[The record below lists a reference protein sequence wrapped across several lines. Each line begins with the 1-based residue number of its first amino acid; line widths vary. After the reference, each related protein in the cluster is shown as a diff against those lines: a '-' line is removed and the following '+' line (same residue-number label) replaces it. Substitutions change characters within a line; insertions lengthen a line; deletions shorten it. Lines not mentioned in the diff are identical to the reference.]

1 MKEFFKKSFRILKKI
16 ILWFFII
23 SIVSTIIFR
32 WIPIP
37 FTPLMLIRCMEQ
49 ISDGKEMKMQKH
61 WKSLDEISERMP
73 EAVIAS
79 EDQKFE
85 EHFGFDVE
93 AIEKAQKYNEKMK
106 GRKVKGASTISQQTA
121 KNVFLNQSRSYW
133 RKGLEVYFTFLIEV
147 FWSKERIME
156 VYLNVIE
163 MGDGIYGTEAAA
175 QAYFHK
181 PAKNL
186 NAKEASLIAACLP
199 NPRKWSP
206 AKPSAYIQK
215 KSGWIMRAMKK
226 LDYQEF

>member
-1 MKEFFKKSFRILKKI
+1 MKELLKKI
-16 ILWFFII
+16 IRILKRIVLWFFAI
-23 SIVSTIIFR
+23 SILSTIIFR

-37 FTPLMLIRCMEQ
+37 FTPLMLIRCVEQ
-49 ISDGKEMKMQKH
+49 KADGKEMKLKKN

-85 EHFGFDVE
+85 DHFGFDVE
-93 AIEKAQKYNEKMK
+93 AIEKAQQYNEKMK
-106 GRKVKGASTISQQTA
+106 GKKVKGASTISQQTA

-163 MGDGIYGTEAAA
+163 MGDGIYGTETAA

-181 PAKNL
+181 SAKNL
-186 NAKEASLIAACLP
+186 SAKEASLIAACLP

-206 AKPSAYIQK
+206 AKPSPYIQK
-215 KSGWIMRAMKK
+215 KSSWIMRAMKK
-226 LDYQEF
+226 IDYKEF